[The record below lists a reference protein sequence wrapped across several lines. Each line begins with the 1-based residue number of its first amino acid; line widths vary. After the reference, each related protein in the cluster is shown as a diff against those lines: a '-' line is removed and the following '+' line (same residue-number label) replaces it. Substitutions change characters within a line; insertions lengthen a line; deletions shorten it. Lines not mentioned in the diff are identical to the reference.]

1 MKKNKCLGT
10 LYGFELR
17 KILKNRIALIAFL
30 IFFAFGLMQGELEV
44 SGNIEPEVLEEYA
57 TLNGRILDD
66 ELLSEW
72 DAAADEYGEIINDE
86 DIAYESLEEWIKDI
100 AGYNIVLGD
109 VSEKTLYAARLEM
122 IEEAYTDSYLNEG
135 EIAYWRA
142 QEENIEKPFVWKDS
156 FVVFGVQN
164 GISNTIITMLLVI
177 TVSLSMIFAME
188 TQRKTDPMIRAS
200 INGIRELY
208 LAKILAGTTFCLA
221 TVSLYLGVFL
231 GYVKIR
237 WGLDGMDMVEQVIY
251 PCTQM
256 NLTAGQTILILIV
269 LTVLGSIMLSSTTM
283 FLSCVIRNGM
293 GTMGIMIAGYFTL
306 FAIGTSVPMKMK
318 TLSKIVC
325 LFPASQISP
334 RLVYEFRLF
343 KIAGHYFRSYQV
355 AGVLYALIP
364 VILTFLGYVMYKK
377 YEIKSN

>member
-86 DIAYESLEEWIKDI
+86 DIAYESLEEWVKDI

-142 QEENIEKPFVWKDS
+142 QEENIEKPFVW
-156 FVVFGVQN
+156 
-164 GISNTIITMLLVI
+164 
-177 TVSLSMIFAME
+177 
-188 TQRKTDPMIRAS
+188 
-200 INGIRELY
+200 
-208 LAKILAGTTFCLA
+208 
-221 TVSLYLGVFL
+221 
-231 GYVKIR
+231 
-237 WGLDGMDMVEQVIY
+237 
-251 PCTQM
+251 
-256 NLTAGQTILILIV
+256 
-269 LTVLGSIMLSSTTM
+269 
-283 FLSCVIRNGM
+283 
-293 GTMGIMIAGYFTL
+293 
-306 FAIGTSVPMKMK
+306 
-318 TLSKIVC
+318 
-325 LFPASQISP
+325 
-334 RLVYEFRLF
+334 
-343 KIAGHYFRSYQV
+343 
-355 AGVLYALIP
+355 
-364 VILTFLGYVMYKK
+364 
-377 YEIKSN
+377 